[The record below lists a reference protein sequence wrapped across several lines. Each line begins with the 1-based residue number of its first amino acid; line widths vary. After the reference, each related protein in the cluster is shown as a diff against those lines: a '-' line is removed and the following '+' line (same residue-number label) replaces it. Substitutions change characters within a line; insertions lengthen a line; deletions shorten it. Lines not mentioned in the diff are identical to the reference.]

1 MFTACRKQAKITL
14 LQIIDSLT
22 FLKDARTLNILNRI
36 AADVRLMFRRPVR
49 MQCGALCYRFK
60 KKSAM
65 PEMLL
70 ITSRDTGR
78 WVIPK
83 GWPMEG
89 KLCHEAAAR
98 EAYEEAGVKG
108 HASDEK
114 IGFYMYDK
122 GLNNGLKVECMVQ
135 VYPVVVLD
143 MLKNFPEKGSR
154 KLEWVSFGEAAKR
167 VAEPALKTLILS
179 YEQRLLGTMNQPSR
193 SAAS

>member
-1 MFTACRKQAKITL
+1 
-14 LQIIDSLT
+14 
-22 FLKDARTLNILNRI
+22 
-36 AADVRLMFRRPVR
+36 MFRRPVR
-49 MQCGALCYRFK
+49 MQCAALCYRFK
-60 KKSAM
+60 KKTAI
-65 PEMLL
+65 PEILL

-108 HASDEK
+108 EAGAER

-122 GLNNGLKVECMVQ
+122 GMDHGLKVQCMVQ
-135 VYPVVVLD
+135 VYPIVVLD

-154 KLEWVSFGEAAKR
+154 KMEWVTFDEAANR
-167 VAEPALKTLILS
+167 VAEPMLKDLILNF
-179 YEQRLLGTMNQPSR
+179 EKRLLATMH
-193 SAAS
+193 SAPESMAR

>member
-1 MFTACRKQAKITL
+1 
-14 LQIIDSLT
+14 
-22 FLKDARTLNILNRI
+22 
-36 AADVRLMFRRPVR
+36 

-60 KKSAM
+60 KKSAA

-108 HASDEK
+108 KASDVR
-114 IGFYMYDK
+114 IGFYIYDK
-122 GLNNGLKVECMVQ
+122 GLNNGLTVECMVQ

-154 KLEWVSFGEAAKR
+154 KLEWVGFEEGAAR
-167 VAEPALKTLILS
+167 VAEPMLSSLILS
-179 YEQRLLGTMNQPSR
+179 YEQQLLGTMNPVPKI
-193 SAAS
+193 SAQ

>member
-1 MFTACRKQAKITL
+1 M
-14 LQIIDSLT
+14 
-22 FLKDARTLNILNRI
+22 NILNRI

>member
-1 MFTACRKQAKITL
+1 M
-14 LQIIDSLT
+14 S
-22 FLKDARTLNILNRI
+22 ILNRI
-36 AADVRLMFRRPVR
+36 AANLRLMFRRPVR
-49 MQCGALCYRFK
+49 MQCAALCYRFK
-60 KKSAM
+60 KKSAA
-65 PEMLL
+65 PELLL

-108 HASDEK
+108 EAGAER

-122 GLNNGLKVECMVQ
+122 GMHHGLKVQCIVQ
-135 VYPVVVLD
+135 VYPIVVLD

-154 KLEWVSFGEAAKR
+154 KIEWVTFDEAAKR
-167 VAEPALKTLILS
+167 VAEPMLKDLILDF
-179 YEQRLLGTMNQPSR
+179 EKRLLATMHPAPQSMAR
-193 SAAS
+193 